1 MTAKTKKKLALL
13 ALLLLIVV
21 FLFWLAG
28 IVFTTVYLP
37 NEYQAEA
44 TATASVGAVRA
55 TATASKHKKPTS
67 HSTPTVSTTPIRRL
81 PLSASQEQALKA
93 FFSSN
98 LFLDIFGVA
107 LLLLGGVLLILLG
120 PARKTTEAHGSAHL
134 LTKDELKAAG
144 SLASTPRRELKE
156 RRKAFEQGIAPPS
169 KMYLGF
175 YLHRLIV
182 LDEERQESH
191 VLLLAPTGAG
201 KTSRIIVPAL
211 LNEFGHRSLF
221 INDTKGELV
230 DLTLGPLS
238 AYHHCLVFA
247 PTDPSSSHHY
257 NPLAHVETMDDAEAL
272 ATCLIENTGISREDF
287 WNSAPKLLTAG
298 AVLHLREIKPDA
310 PFSDLIDILCG
321 MDLDQVMRL
330 LTKSPSELTRKIA
343 ASAMENLKRTDR
355 LAGTI
360 MVEMATHFFHFH
372 NPSLRQVTATND
384 INFDRFIDE
393 PTALFLSIPEGEA
406 DRLEPLSACLIMQMM
421 NAIIR
426 RANRSPG
433 KKLPRHVAF
442 YLDEFCNAGT
452 IPRFTKRISTVRSRG
467 IAFILAVSDFG
478 QVREKYG
485 ENGRETILANTTTQI
500 IFPGCGLQEAR
511 YYSEKSGDTTVATIS
526 NTESGRSFGVAAHQT
541 WTQGET
547 RRPLMTADEI
557 RTMGKDEMLV
567 FLGNLHPMKVRSTPY
582 YEKDEY
588 LSRVGIPYTQPLGGG
603 PKTPPS
609 PMPSSPPS
617 VPASPSQQASPP
629 PKIGSRSSDDDG
641 ERHFLRE

>member
-1 MTAKTKKKLALL
+1 MTTKTKKKLALL
-13 ALLLLIVV
+13 VLLLLIVV
-21 FLFWLAG
+21 LLFWLAG
-28 IVFTTVYLP
+28 FAFTTVYVL

-44 TATASVGAVRA
+44 TATASAGVVRA
-55 TATASKHKKPTS
+55 TATASKPKKPAL
-67 HSTPTVSTTPIRRL
+67 HMTPTVRTAPIRQL
-81 PLSASQEQALKA
+81 PLSASQEQALKT

-98 LFLDIFGVA
+98 VFLDILGAAF
-107 LLLLGGVLLILLG
+107 LLLGGALLVLLK
-120 PARKTTEAHGSAHL
+120 PTKNTTEAHGSAHF
-134 LTKDELKAAG
+134 LTRDELKAAG
-144 SLASTPRRELKE
+144 SLASTSRRELKA

-169 KMYLGF
+169 KMDLGF

-182 LDEERQESH
+182 LDEKRQESH
-191 VLLLAPTGAG
+191 ALLLAPTGVG

-238 AYHHCLVFA
+238 VYHRCLVFA
-247 PTDPSSSHHY
+247 PTDTSSSHHY
-257 NPLAHVETMDDAEAL
+257 NPLAHVKTMDDAEAL

-298 AVLHLREIKPDA
+298 VVLHLRETKPDA

-321 MDLDQVMRL
+321 MDLDEVIRL
-330 LTKSPSELTRKIA
+330 LTNSPSELTRKVA
-343 ASAMENLKRTDR
+343 ASAMKNLKRNDR

-360 MVEMATHFFHFH
+360 MVEMATHLFHFH

-384 INFDRFIDE
+384 LDFERFIDE

-442 YLDEFCNAGT
+442 YLDELCNAGT

-467 IAFILAVSDFG
+467 IAFILAVPDFG
-478 QVREKYG
+478 QLRDKYG
-485 ENGRETILANTTTQI
+485 ENGLETILANTTTQI

-557 RTMGKDEMLV
+557 HTMGKDELLV
-567 FLGNLHPMKVRSTPY
+567 FSSNLHPMKVQSTPY
-582 YEKDEY
+582 YQNAGY
-588 LSRVGIPYTQPLGGG
+588 LSRVRMPYTQPFGGA

-617 VPASPSQQASPP
+617 ASASSSQQASPP
-629 PKIGSRSSDDDG
+629 PKIGAVSSDDDD